1 MGDISKFDPKIGVIP
16 HPGVSALKK
25 EHGILQNRPNLSE
38 IGERKKRNFYMHL
51 ACQIFSLF
59 VEMAK
64 PIRSKFF
71 VVTRDV
77 RKVFPKIILIKKIGN
92 PQNKTGKSA
101 NFFIVIIQNV
111 DHQQKAKILTR
122 K

>member
-38 IGERKKRNFYMHL
+38 IGEKTNLNFYMHL
-51 ACQIFSLF
+51 ACQIFIWF

-77 RKVFPKIILIKKIGN
+77 REVFPKIILIKKIGN

-101 NFFIVIIQNV
+101 NFFIVIFQNV